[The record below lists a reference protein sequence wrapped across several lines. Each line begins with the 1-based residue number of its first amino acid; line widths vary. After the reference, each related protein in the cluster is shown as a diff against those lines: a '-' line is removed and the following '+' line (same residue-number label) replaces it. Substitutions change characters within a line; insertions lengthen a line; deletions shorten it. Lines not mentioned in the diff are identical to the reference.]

1 MGGINLMAIRF
12 DDTDFDENDFIEE
25 TGELSNIHIA
35 EVEDEEIDFEK
46 EYEESLMAYFGVD
59 EFESIEDQMIQIEN
73 AG

>member
-1 MGGINLMAIRF
+1 MAIRF

-59 EFESIEDQMIQIEN
+59 EFESIEDQMIQRD
-73 AG
+73 

>member
-1 MGGINLMAIRF
+1 MAIRF

>member
-1 MGGINLMAIRF
+1 VGGINLMAIRF